1 MKFLENAL
9 FVKAPHLN
17 TLRTARTVLLPLLA
31 LSFSVALTAG
41 LPALRASL
49 RPMAAAKTFQNAGS
63 PVDLRRNS
71 DGRYVSNPNGMR
83 AGAILRAHAAG
94 PATTQVDEAVQTYDA
109 FNPPPTLALA

>member
-17 TLRTARTVLLPLLA
+17 TLRTARTVLLPL
-31 LSFSVALTAG
+31 SFSIALTAG

-49 RPMAAAKTFQNAGS
+49 RPMTAAKTFQNAGF
-63 PVDLRRNS
+63 PADLRRNS

-109 FNPPPTLALA
+109 FNLPPTLALA